1 MSAMARVF
9 GMHEVELRPGVDP
22 EDFEQFVAKEMSEVH
37 QFPGWRSY
45 LLKGDRGV
53 RAGKYL
59 WVFEVE
65 SVATRDRFAPTPDTD
80 SAEAEEFQRQHP
92 ETIAVFEKWAA
103 ITLPGTGPGHI
114 FTDYVV
120 LSPHEDL
127 DKQDH

>member
-1 MSAMARVF
+1 MARVF

-22 EDFEQFVAKEMSEVH
+22 QEFERFVTEELSAVP

-53 RAGKYL
+53 RTGKYL
-59 WVFEVE
+59 WIFEVD
-65 SVATRDRFAPTPDTD
+65 SVAARDRFAPTPDTD

-92 ETIAVFEKWAA
+92 ETITMYEKWGTF
-103 ITLPGTGPGHI
+103 TLPGTGPDHI

-120 LSPHEDL
+120 LGPHEDV
-127 DKQDH
+127 DEHD